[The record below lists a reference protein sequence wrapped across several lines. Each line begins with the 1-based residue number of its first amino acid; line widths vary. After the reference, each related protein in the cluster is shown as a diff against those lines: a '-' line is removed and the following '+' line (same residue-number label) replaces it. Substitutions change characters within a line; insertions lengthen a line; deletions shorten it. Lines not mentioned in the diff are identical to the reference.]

1 MKKAGSYVQQLPSSQ
16 ERGDAKDDLV
26 HNVMI
31 KVIQE
36 QNTAK
41 GLIES
46 VIISCVFSYIN
57 MSTTRPP

>member
-1 MKKAGSYVQQLPSSQ
+1 MMKVGSHVQQLRSCP
-16 ERGDAKDDLV
+16 ERRKAKDDLV
-26 HNVMI
+26 RNVMI

-36 QNTAK
+36 QNTVK